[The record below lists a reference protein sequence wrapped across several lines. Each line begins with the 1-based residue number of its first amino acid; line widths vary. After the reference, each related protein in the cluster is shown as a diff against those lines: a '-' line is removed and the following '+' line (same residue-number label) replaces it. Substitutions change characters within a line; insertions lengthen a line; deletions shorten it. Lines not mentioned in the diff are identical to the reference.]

1 MKPEDVP
8 SPALREGLEL
18 ARATVSR
25 PIRNLTLIRSTV
37 ADPILTKCALDSMRS
52 WHLRRRPA
60 PGPAPLHT
68 RVTITFRV
76 RSPAETP

>member
-1 MKPEDVP
+1 
-8 SPALREGLEL
+8 
-18 ARATVSR
+18 
-25 PIRNLTLIRSTV
+25 V